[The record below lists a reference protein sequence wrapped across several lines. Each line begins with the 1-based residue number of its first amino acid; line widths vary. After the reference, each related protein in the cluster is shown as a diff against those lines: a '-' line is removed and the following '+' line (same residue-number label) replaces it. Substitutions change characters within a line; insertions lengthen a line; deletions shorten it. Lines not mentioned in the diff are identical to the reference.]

1 MEISEKE
8 KEVLDKVVNAI
19 RSIWDNFKRNFSK
32 IVKQV
37 KEMLK
42 VLIANA
48 AKLNSVIKSKEGKRL
63 LNLASRTKSR
73 RKRDKLIK
81 RVISMV

>member
-1 MEISEKE
+1 VEISEKE

>member
-1 MEISEKE
+1 MSEKE
-8 KEVLDKVVNAI
+8 KEILDKVVNAI
-19 RSIWDNFKRNFSK
+19 RSIWDNFKRNFIK
-32 IVKQV
+32 IVEQV

-48 AKLNSVIKSKEGKRL
+48 AKLNAVIKSKEGKRL